1 MTMPRNASI
10 LLGAGWSLIL
20 IGLGLALYD
29 FLAYDTTV
37 QAQGLASIVSEMV
50 QGNRV
55 HNQGLMNNRLV
66 GVVLGTGLA
75 LLGGMLLVLQG
86 LSESASSQHRM
97 VVLLTVLANKQGANQ
112 QDLENALGR

>member
-1 MTMPRNASI
+1 MPRNASI

-66 GVVLGTGLA
+66 RVVLGTGLA